1 MVNFRIFIALSL
13 ALSLAQVLP
22 AQAATVP
29 SFVGAHTGP
38 IGTLTV
44 SDPKV
49 AGKYTAN
56 TLVSIGGHWLVL
68 PRGTAGFDI
77 SFTDGGATR
86 RFLVVRP
93 EPANSGAAAFMML
106 HGSGGT
112 PEAQANLTSIGNA
125 VVADGFW
132 AVLPE
137 SLDNEWN
144 DNPGYS
150 TGVDDVGFNAKVI
163 DIVTG
168 YLHLDAKRVFVSGLS
183 DGAFMAERLGC
194 ELSDRIAAVA
204 LVAGTMSNGLS
215 SACEPATP
223 RPIMFIDGTADPIVP
238 YDGGRLGVMSAP
250 DAFSFW
256 LSRHNCTASS
266 TMNTA
271 LPDVAN
277 DGTTISV
284 ARNAGCGSGGEVRL
298 YTVTNGGHTWPGG
311 SQYLP
316 ESMIGKTSADMNAND
331 EIWSFFSAHPL

>member
-1 MVNFRIFIALSL
+1 MRLLIVSLSL
-13 ALSLAQVLP
+13 LLAALFDSAP
-22 AQAATVP
+22 AMASTVK
-29 SFVGAHTGP
+29 SFVGQYTGA
-38 IGTLTV
+38 IGDLSV
-44 SDPKV
+44 SDPKK

-56 TLVSIGGHWLVL
+56 TLVSMDGNWLVL
-68 PRGTAGFDI
+68 PRGTAAFDV
-77 SFTDGGATR
+77 SFNDGNATR

-93 EPANSGAAAFMML
+93 EPATSHAAAFMML
-106 HGSGGT
+106 PGTGGT
-112 PEAQANLTSIGNA
+112 PEAQANLTAVGNA
-125 VVADGFW
+125 VVAHGFW

-137 SLDNEWN
+137 ALDGEWN

-163 DIVTG
+163 DILTG
-168 YLHLDAKRVFVSGLS
+168 YLHLDADRIFASGLS

-215 SACEPATP
+215 YACGPAAP

-238 YDGGRLGVMSAP
+238 YSGGRLGVMSAP
-250 DAFSFW
+250 DAFAYW
-256 LSRHNCTASS
+256 LSLHNCSATS
-266 TMNTA
+266 TMTTA

-316 ESMIGKTSADMNAND
+316 ESMIGKTSADLNAND
-331 EIWSFFSAHPL
+331 EIWSFFSAHPR